1 MPELR
6 KDPVVGRWVIIST
19 ERSRR
24 PTNFAP
30 ATRRTTDGFCPFCP
44 GNEDKTPP
52 AVYTVKPPTAV
63 AGAPGWRVR
72 VVPNKFPALQIE
84 GGLDR
89 RGEGL
94 YDRMNGVGAHE
105 VVIESPDHGMDL
117 ADLPVEHIHEV
128 MLAYRERMIDLHKD
142 KRLRYVLIFKNHG
155 ERAGATLEHTHS
167 QLIATPIIP
176 RFLQEEL
183 EGARRYYE
191 LKERCVFC
199 DIVHQET
206 ADNNGRR
213 VVAMNDRFVALEPF
227 APRFPFETWILP
239 RRHDASYQKTA
250 DTGEYLDLA
259 ALLKDTLQRLNRALD
274 RPPFNFVL
282 HTAPVSDG
290 DLEYYHWHLEI
301 MPNLTRMAGFE
312 MGSGFHINP
321 TPPEDAAQYLR
332 EIAAEA
338 ASDAGQ

>member
-19 ERSRR
+19 ERSLR
-24 PTNFAP
+24 PTSFGPPPPPP
-30 ATRRTTDGFCPFCP
+30 ASSFCPFCP

-52 AVYTVKPPTAV
+52 EVHAVRPS
-63 AGAPGWRVR
+63 GAPNGPGWKVR

-94 YDRMNGVGAHE
+94 YDKMNGVGAHE
-105 VVIESPDHGMDL
+105 VVIEGPEHDRDL
-117 ADLPVEHIHEV
+117 ADMPVEDLKMV
-128 MLAYRERMIDLHKD
+128 LSTYRERVVDLHRD
-142 KRLRYVLIFKNHG
+142 RRLRYVLIFKNHG
-155 ERAGATLEHTHS
+155 SQAGATLEHTHT

-176 RFLQEEL
+176 KAIQEEL
-183 EGARRYYE
+183 DGSRRYFE

-199 DIVHQET
+199 DIIQQET
-206 ADNNGRR
+206 GENNGRR
-213 VVAMNDRFVALEPF
+213 VVTQSDRFLVIEPY

-239 RRHDASYQKTA
+239 RRHDDSFHSVSDPEEFT
-250 DTGEYLDLA
+250 DLA
-259 ALLKDTLQRLNRALD
+259 SVLKDTLQRLNRALD
-274 RPPFNFVL
+274 RPPFNFVI
-282 HTAPVSDG
+282 HTAPVADG

-301 MPNLTRMAGFE
+301 MPKLTRVAGFE
-312 MGSGFHINP
+312 IGSGFYINP

-332 EIAAEA
+332 EIAVEA
-338 ASDAGQ
+338 

>member
-24 PTNFAP
+24 PTSFIP
-30 ATRRTTDGFCPFCP
+30 AAKGTPAGFCPFCP

-52 AVYTVKPPTAV
+52 AVFTSRPNRAV
-63 AGAPGWRVR
+63 AGAPDWTVR

-105 VVIESPDHGMDL
+105 VIIEGPDHAPEL
-117 ADLPVEHIHEV
+117 ADLPAEHIAQV
-128 MLAYRERMIDLHKD
+128 LQAYRERILDLSKD
-142 KRLRYVLIFKNHG
+142 TRLRYVLIFKNHG
-155 ERAGATLEHTHS
+155 QQAGATLEHTHS

-176 RFLQEEL
+176 RVLQEEL

-239 RRHDASYQKTA
+239 LRHDASYQETA
-250 DTGEYLDLA
+250 DPSESLA
-259 ALLKDTLQRLNRALD
+259 LAVLLRDTLQRLNRALD
-274 RPPFNFVL
+274 RPPYNFVL
-282 HTAPVSDG
+282 HTAPVGDS

-301 MPNLTRMAGFE
+301 MPHLTRVAGFE

-332 EIAAEA
+332 EIAAEGPA
-338 ASDAGQ
+338 DAGR

>member
-24 PTNFAP
+24 PTNFTPAP
-30 ATRRTTDGFCPFCP
+30 ETRGSDFCPFCP

-52 AVYTVKPPTAV
+52 EVHAVRANGGPPNS
-63 AGAPGWRVR
+63 PGWSVR

-84 GGLDR
+84 GSLDR

-105 VVIESPDHGMDL
+105 VVIEGPRHDQNL
-117 ADLPVEHIHEV
+117 ADLPIEHIRDV
-128 MLAYRERMIDLHKD
+128 LAAYRERVVDLHRD
-142 KRLRYVLIFKNHG
+142 RRFRYVLIFKNHG
-155 ERAGATLEHTHS
+155 ALAGATLEHAHT

-176 RFLQEEL
+176 KILQEEL
-183 EGARRYYE
+183 EGARRYFE

-199 DIVHQET
+199 DIVQQET
-206 ADNNGRR
+206 AEDNGRR
-213 VVAMNDRFVALEPF
+213 VVMTTDRFVAIEPF

-239 RRHDASYQKTA
+239 RRHDAAYQTTT
-250 DTGEYLDLA
+250 DPDECLDLA
-259 ALLKDTLQRLNRALD
+259 HILKDTLQPLNRALD
-274 RPPFNFVL
+274 RPPYNFVI
-282 HTAPVSDG
+282 HTSPVSDG

-301 MPNLTRMAGFE
+301 MPKLTRVAGFE
-312 MGSGFHINP
+312 IGSGFYINP

-332 EIAAEA
+332 EIAVEA
-338 ASDAGQ
+338 

>member
-24 PTNFAP
+24 PTNFTP
-30 ATRRTTDGFCPFCP
+30 VHVEKNHVFCPFCP

-52 AVYTVKPPTAV
+52 EVYAYRPGGGGVN
-63 AGAPGWRVR
+63 GPGWQVR

-84 GGLDR
+84 GSLDR

-94 YDRMNGVGAHE
+94 YDKMNGIGAHE
-105 VVIESPDHGMDL
+105 VVIETPEHEKDL
-117 ADLPVEHIHEV
+117 AELSVPH
-128 MLAYRERMIDLHKD
+128 LAQVLEAFRSRCVDLHRD
-142 KRLRYVLIFKNHG
+142 RRFRYVLVFKNHG
-155 ERAGATLEHTHS
+155 AQAGATMEHSHT
-167 QLIATPIIP
+167 QLIATPIVPKI
-176 RFLQEEL
+176 LQEEL
-183 EGARRYYE
+183 DGSRRYFE

-199 DIVHQET
+199 DIVAQET

-213 VVAMNDRFVALEPF
+213 VVTLNDRFIAIEPF

-239 RRHDASYQKTA
+239 RRHDASFIALEDANEFT
-250 DTGEYLDLA
+250 DLA
-259 ALLKDTLQRLNRALD
+259 AVLKDTLSRLNRALD
-274 RPPFNFVL
+274 HPPFNFAI
-282 HTAPVSDG
+282 HTSPVSEG

-301 MPNLTRMAGFE
+301 MPSLSRVAGFE
-312 MGSGFHINP
+312 IGSGFHINP

-332 EIAAEA
+332 EIAAEV
-338 ASDAGQ
+338 

>member
-6 KDPVVGRWVIIST
+6 KDPVVGRWVIIAT

-24 PTNFAP
+24 PTNFTP
-30 ATRRTTDGFCPFCP
+30 VTLDKSSFCPFCP

-52 AVYTVKPPTAV
+52 EVLAFRPAG
-63 AGAPGWRVR
+63 GAPNSPGWTVR

-84 GGLDR
+84 GTLDR

-105 VVIESPDHGMDL
+105 VVIEGPDHAQDL
-117 ADLPVEHIHEV
+117 ADLPVEHIEQV
-128 MLAYRERMIDLHKD
+128 IAAYRERALDLHRD
-142 KRLRYVLIFKNHG
+142 RRFRYVLVFKNHG
-155 ERAGATLEHTHS
+155 AQAGATLEHTHT

-176 RFLQEEL
+176 KILMEEI
-183 EGARRYYE
+183 EGSRRYWE

-199 DIVHQET
+199 DIVQQET
-206 ADNNGRR
+206 DENNGRR
-213 VVAMNDRFVALEPF
+213 VVSTTDRFVALEPF

-239 RRHDASYQKTA
+239 RRHDASFLAVSDPA
-250 DTGEYLDLA
+250 DFADLA
-259 ALLKDTLQRLNRALD
+259 RILKDTLQRLNRALD
-274 RPPFNFVL
+274 RPPFNFVI
-282 HTAPVSDG
+282 HTAPVSEG

-301 MPNLTRMAGFE
+301 MPSLSRVAGFE
-312 MGSGFHINP
+312 IGSGFHINP

-332 EIAAEA
+332 EIAVEA
-338 ASDAGQ
+338 

>member
-24 PTNFAP
+24 PTNFTP
-30 ATRRTTDGFCPFCP
+30 VTMEKSGSYCPFCP

-52 AVYTVKPPTAV
+52 EVYVYRPGG
-63 AGAPGWRVR
+63 GAANSGGWIVR

-84 GGLDR
+84 GTLDR

-94 YDRMNGVGAHE
+94 YDKMNGVGAHE
-105 VVIESPDHGMDL
+105 VVIETPDHTHDL
-117 ADLPVEHIHEV
+117 ADLPVDDLEQV
-128 MLAYRERMIDLHKD
+128 LVAYRERALDLHRD
-142 KRLRYVLIFKNHG
+142 RRFRYVLIFKNHG
-155 ERAGATLEHTHS
+155 AQAGATLEHSHT

-176 RFLQEEL
+176 KILMEEL
-183 EGARRYYE
+183 EGSRRYFE

-199 DIVHQET
+199 DIVQQEG

-213 VVAMNDRFVALEPF
+213 VVAMSERFIAIAPF

-239 RRHDASYQKTA
+239 RRHDASFLSVSDA
-250 DTGEYLDLA
+250 GEFADLA
-259 ALLKDTLQRLNRALD
+259 RLLKETLQRLNLALN
-274 RPPFNFVL
+274 RPPFNFVI
-282 HTAPVSDG
+282 HTAPVADG
-290 DLEYYHWHLEI
+290 EIEYYHWHLEI
-301 MPNLTRMAGFE
+301 MPSLSRVAGFE
-312 MGSGFHINP
+312 IGSGFYINP

-332 EIAAEA
+332 EIAIPV
-338 ASDAGQ
+338 S

>member
-30 ATRRTTDGFCPFCP
+30 PLPVQPGSFCPFCP
-44 GNEDKTPP
+44 GSEDKTPP
-52 AVYTVKPPTAV
+52 EVYATRTNGGPPN
-63 AGAPGWRVR
+63 GQGWQVR

-84 GGLDR
+84 GTLDR

-105 VVIESPDHGMDL
+105 VVIEGPEHGMDL
-117 ADLPVEHIHEV
+117 ADMPIEHIFDV
-128 MLAYRERMIDLHKD
+128 LMAYRERMIDLHKD
-142 KRLRYVLIFKNHG
+142 RRFRYVLVFKNHG
-155 ERAGATLEHTHS
+155 SQAGATLEHTHT
-167 QLIATPIIP
+167 QMIATPIIP
-176 RFLQEEL
+176 KSIQEEL

-199 DIVHQET
+199 DIVQQET
-206 ADNNGRR
+206 AEDPGRR
-213 VVAMNDRFVALEPF
+213 VVSMTDRFLAIEPF

-239 RRHDASYQKTA
+239 RRHIASYQGMDSDDYREFATM
-250 DTGEYLDLA
+250 
-259 ALLKDTLQRLNRALD
+259 LKDTLSRLNRALD
-274 RPPFNFVL
+274 RPPYNFVI
-282 HTAPVSDG
+282 HTAPVTDT

-301 MPNLTRMAGFE
+301 MPKLTRVAGFE
-312 MGSGFHINP
+312 IGSGFYINP

-332 EIAAEA
+332 ERAAQEVRGA
-338 ASDAGQ
+338 AG